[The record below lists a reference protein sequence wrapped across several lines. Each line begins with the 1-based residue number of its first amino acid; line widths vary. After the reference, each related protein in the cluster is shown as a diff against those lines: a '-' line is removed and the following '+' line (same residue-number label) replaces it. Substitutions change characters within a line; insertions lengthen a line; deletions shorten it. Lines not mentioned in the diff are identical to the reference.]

1 MLYEHQKT
9 AIRKCIEN
17 KRYALYH
24 EQGLGKTIT
33 AILSAD
39 YILSKKEKNKRV
51 IVVCPAFLQSNW
63 QKEIESWSKFQ
74 EFYRIYSYESFWRL
88 PVQAQRC
95 AILIADEAHYIKNRR
110 AKRTEGVVNAAIAT
124 ERVILLTGTPI
135 GNNNI
140 LDLYTH
146 LVCLDPTN
154 QYSDYKIFR
163 QRYTRRKTHKFQ
175 KDESRNEDEFLK
187 MLAPMSERRLK
198 VDCLDLPEKIY
209 HEFSCKG
216 TRVHQGLHVAHKM
229 QAQEGFDF
237 DVIDKSS
244 GEVVETL
251 ISTSEKLQTLIYLLE
266 CLPSTA
272 QVVIYV
278 AFRKSID
285 LIMGYLKTGVDAK
298 KANRI
303 GEKVIDHNGYKQ
315 MPNLLHRGKLKRDKY
330 SQSRVFHG
338 DLSLKEKEKV
348 LTDFKDN
355 KFKILIATMQSMNVG
370 VTLTN
375 CSEVIY
381 YSRTFSCTE
390 RAQSEDRFHRIGQ
403 RNVVNYYDIIA
414 SGVDRKAF
422 EMIKQNKSYDEI
434 KKEIEDE

>member
-1 MLYEHQKT
+1 MLYEHQKS
-9 AIRKCIEN
+9 AIRNCIEK

-39 YILSKKEKNKRV
+39 YVLSKTGKKRGV
-51 IVVCPAFLQSNW
+51 IVICPAFLQSNW
-63 QKEIESWSKFQ
+63 QREIESWSKFGDC
-74 EFYRIYSYESFWRL
+74 YRIYSYETFWRL
-88 PVQAQRC
+88 PVQAQRSLV
-95 AILIADEAHYIKNRR
+95 LIADEAHYIKNRR
-110 AKRTEGVVNAAIAT
+110 AKRTEAVVNAAIAA

-135 GNNNI
+135 GNRNI

-154 QYSDYKIFR
+154 TYSVYRNFR
-163 QRYTRRKTHKFQ
+163 QQFMRMKTHKFQ

-187 MLAPMSERRLK
+187 MLEQFSERKLK
-198 VDCLDLPEKIY
+198 IDCLDLPEKIY

-244 GEVVETL
+244 GELVETL
-251 ISTSEKLQTLIYLLE
+251 ISTSEKLDVLSNLIKTIGE
-266 CLPSTA
+266 DK
-272 QVVIYV
+272 QIVIYV
-278 AFRKSID
+278 AFRKSIEF
-285 LIMGYLKTGVDAK
+285 I
-298 KANRI
+298 
-303 GEKVIDHNGYKQ
+303 
-315 MPNLLHRGKLKRDKY
+315 PRDI
-330 SQSRVFHG
+330 SQNTLSYFHG
-338 DLSLKEKEKV
+338 DLSLKEKENV
-348 LTDFKDN
+348 LQQFKDN
-355 KFKILIATMQSMNVG
+355 KFRILIATMQSMNVG

-403 RNVVNYYDIIA
+403 RNIVNYYDIIA
-414 SGVDRKAF
+414 NGVDKKAF

-434 KKEIEDE
+434 KKEIGNEV

>member
-9 AIRKCIEN
+9 AIRNCIEK

-33 AILSAD
+33 AILACD
-39 YILSKKEKNKRV
+39 YVLSKTEKNRRV
-51 IVVCPAFLQSNW
+51 IVICPAFLQPNW
-63 QKEIESWSKFQ
+63 QRELEKWSKFQ
-74 EFYRIYSYESFWRL
+74 EFYRIYSYETFWRL
-88 PVQAQRC
+88 PAQAQRS
-95 AILIADEAHYIKNRR
+95 AVLVADEAHYIKNRR
-110 AKRTEGVVNAAIAT
+110 ANRTEAVVNAAIAA

-135 GNNNI
+135 GNRNI

-154 QYSDYKIFR
+154 QYSVYRNFR
-163 QRYTRRKTHKFQ
+163 QQFMRMKTHKFQ
-175 KDESRNEDEFLK
+175 KDESRNEDQFLK
-187 MLAPMSERRLK
+187 LIGQFSERKLK

-216 TRVHQGLHVAHKM
+216 TRVHQGLHVSHKM

-237 DVIDKSS
+237 DVTDKST
-244 GEVVETL
+244 GEVVEEIKT
-251 ISTSEKLQTLIYLLE
+251 TSGKFKLLWEIVE
-266 CLPSTA
+266 SIPEDK

-278 AFRKSID
+278 SFLGTLNLIQGWSLGTFTDMLERKSKD
-285 LIMGYLKTGVDAK
+285 FLF
-298 KANRI
+298 
-303 GEKVIDHNGYKQ
+303 
-315 MPNLLHRGKLKRDKY
+315 
-330 SQSRVFHG
+330 FHG
-338 DLSLKEKEKV
+338 GLSNNQKENILNEFQSGKKR
-348 LTDFKDN
+348 F
-355 KFKILIATMQSMNVG
+355 LIATMQSMNVG

-414 SGVDRKAF
+414 NGVDRKAF
-422 EMIKQNKSYDEI
+422 EMIKQNKSFDEI
-434 KKEIEDE
+434 KKEIEDAE

>member
-1 MLYEHQKT
+1 MLYKHQKT

-17 KRYALYH
+17 NRYALYH

-33 AILSAD
+33 AILSSD

-63 QKEIESWSKFQ
+63 QREIEKWSKFQ

-88 PVQAQRC
+88 PAQAQRC
-95 AILIADEAHYIKNRR
+95 AILVADEAHYIKNRR
-110 AKRTEGVVNAAIAT
+110 AKRTEAVVNAAIAA

-135 GNNNI
+135 GNRNI

-154 QYSDYKIFR
+154 QYSVYRNFR
-163 QRYTRRKTHKFQ
+163 AQFMRMKTHKFQ

-187 MLAPMSERRLK
+187 MLASMSERRLK

-209 HEFSCKG
+209 HEFSCRG
-216 TRVHQGLHVAHKM
+216 TRVHQGLHVSHKM

-244 GEVVETL
+244 GKLVET
-251 ISTSEKLQTLIYLLE
+251 IKTTSEKIKVLEDLLDNIELID
-266 CLPSTA
+266 PTK
-272 QVVIYV
+272 QIVIYV
-278 AFRKSID
+278 AFRGSMSAVASQ
-285 LIMGYLKTGVDAK
+285 LFFGS
-298 KANRI
+298 
-303 GEKVIDHNGYKQ
+303 
-315 MPNLLHRGKLKRDKY
+315 HRRNFVAL
-330 SQSRVFHG
+330 FHG
-338 DLSLKEKEKV
+338 EMSLLDKEQI
-348 LTDFKDN
+348 LQAFKDG
-355 KFKILIATMQSMNVG
+355 KAKYLIATMQSMNVG

-403 RNVVNYYDIIA
+403 RNIVNYYDIIA

-434 KKEIEDE
+434 KKEIEGAE

>member
-24 EQGLGKTIT
+24 EQGLGKTIS
-33 AILSAD
+33 AILAAD
-39 YILSKKEKNKRV
+39 YILSKMQFGKSV
-51 IVVCPAFLQSNW
+51 IVVCPSFLQPNW
-63 QKEIESWSKFQ
+63 AKEVAKWSKF
-74 EFYRIYSYESFWRL
+74 ESFYKIYSYETFWRL
-88 PVQAQRC
+88 PVPARKTKM
-95 AILIADEAHYIKNRR
+95 IIVDEAHYIKNRR
-110 AKRTEGVVNAAIAT
+110 AKRTEAVVNTCIGA

-135 GNNNI
+135 GNRNI
-140 LDLYTH
+140 IDLYTH

-154 QYSDYKIFR
+154 AYSDYRNFR
-163 QRYTRRKTHKFQ
+163 QRYMRVKTHKFQ

-209 HEFSCKG
+209 HEFGCKG

-229 QAQEGFDF
+229 QAQEGFGF
-237 DVIDKSS
+237 FIEDKST
-244 GEVVETL
+244 GEVVEM
-251 ISTSEKLQTLIYLLE
+251 IDPTSEKHIVLQDLIDSI
-266 CLPSTA
+266 PSNN
-272 QVVIYV
+272 QIVIYV
-278 AFRKSID
+278 AFRKSIEFIQQFFSTEKN
-285 LIMGYLKTGVDAK
+285 LYLKPH
-298 KANRI
+298 
-303 GEKVIDHNGYKQ
+303 E
-315 MPNLLHRGKLKRDKY
+315 
-330 SQSRVFHG
+330 FHG
-338 DLSLKEKEKV
+338 DLTSSQKEKV
-348 LTDFKDN
+348 LTDFKEN
-355 KFKILIATMQSMNVG
+355 KFRILIATMQSMNVG

-403 RNVVNYYDIIA
+403 RNVVNYYDIVA

-434 KKEIEDE
+434 KKEIEDA

>member
-1 MLYEHQKT
+1 VLYEHQKV
-9 AIRKCIEN
+9 AIRNCIEK

-24 EQGLGKTIT
+24 EQGLGKTIS

-39 YILSKKEKNKRV
+39 YILLKTEKRKLV
-51 IVVCPAFLQSNW
+51 IVVCPAFLQPNW
-63 QKEIESWSKFQ
+63 EREIEKWSKFGSC
-74 EFYRIYSYESFWRL
+74 YRVYSYETFWRL
-88 PVQAQRC
+88 PARAQLSPQ
-95 AILIADEAHYIKNRR
+95 LIIDEAHYIKNRR
-110 AKRTEGVVNAAIAT
+110 AKRTESVVNAAIAA

-135 GNNNI
+135 GNRNI

-154 QYSDYKIFR
+154 QYSVYKNFR
-163 QRYTRRKTHKFQ
+163 QRYMRLKTHKFQ

-187 MLAPMSERRLK
+187 MLEQFSERKLK

-237 DVIDKSS
+237 DVLDKSS
-244 GEVVETL
+244 KELIETL
-251 ISTSEKLQTLIYLLE
+251 ISTTGKGEILGNLIFDLI
-266 CLPSTA
+266 PMDK
-272 QVVIYV
+272 QIVIYV
-278 AFRKSID
+278 AFRKSIEFIECT
-285 LIMGYLKTGVDAK
+285 LSKTKHA
-298 KANRI
+298 
-303 GEKVIDHNGYKQ
+303 
-315 MPNLLHRGKLKRDKY
+315 
-330 SQSRVFHG
+330 VFHG

-348 LTDFKDN
+348 LQGFKDN
-355 KFKILIATMQSMNVG
+355 KFRILIATMQSMNVG

-414 SGVDRKAF
+414 SGVDRRAY

-434 KKEIEDE
+434 KKEIEDAE

>member
-1 MLYEHQKT
+1 MLYKHQKL

-33 AILSAD
+33 AILSID
-39 YILSKKEKNKRV
+39 YILSKVGKNKRV

-63 QKEIESWSKFQ
+63 QREIEKWSKFG
-74 EFYRIYSYESFWRL
+74 EFYHVYSYETFWRL
-88 PVQAQRC
+88 PVQAQRSL
-95 AILIADEAHYIKNRR
+95 ALIADEAHYIKNRS
-110 AKRTEGVVNAAIAT
+110 AKRTEAVVNAAIAA

-135 GNNNI
+135 GNCNI

-154 QYSDYKIFR
+154 QYSVYRNFR
-163 QRYTRRKTHKFQ
+163 QQFMRLKTHKFQ
-175 KDESRNEDEFLK
+175 KDESRNEDEFLR
-187 MLAPMSERRLK
+187 MLVPLSERRLK

-216 TRVHQGLHVAHKM
+216 TRVHQGLHVSHKM

-237 DVIDKSS
+237 DVVDKSS
-244 GEVVETL
+244 GELIETL
-251 ISTSEKLQTLIYLLE
+251 KSTSEKLNILLNLLE
-266 CLPSTA
+266 NIGEK
-272 QVVIYV
+272 QIVIYV
-278 AFRKSID
+278 SFKKSIE
-285 LIMGYLKTGVDAK
+285 LIYSALNKNK
-298 KANRI
+298 KKWGI
-303 GEKVIDHNGYKQ
+303 
-315 MPNLLHRGKLKRDKY
+315 LHSEL
-330 SQSRVFHG
+330 SQNQRENI
-338 DLSLKEKEKV
+338 LE
-348 LTDFKDN
+348 
-355 KFKILIATMQSMNVG
+355 KFKIGELDGLITTIQLMNVG

-414 SGVDRKAF
+414 NGVDRKAF
-422 EMIKQNKSYDEI
+422 EMIKLNKSYDEI
-434 KKEIEDE
+434 KKEIEDAE

>member
-1 MLYEHQKT
+1 VLYEHQKT
-9 AIRKCIEN
+9 AIRNCIEK

-33 AILSAD
+33 AILSSD
-39 YILSKKEKNKRV
+39 YVLSKTEKNKRV
-51 IVVCPAFLQSNW
+51 IVICPAFLQPNW
-63 QKEIESWSKFQ
+63 QREIEKWSKFQ
-74 EFYRIYSYESFWRL
+74 EFYKIYSYETFWRL
-88 PVQAQRC
+88 PAQAQRC
-95 AILIADEAHYIKNRR
+95 GVLIADEAHYIKNRR
-110 AKRTEGVVNAAIAT
+110 AKRTEAVVNAAIAA

-135 GNNNI
+135 GNRNI

-154 QYSDYKIFR
+154 QYSVYRNFR
-163 QRYTRRKTHKFQ
+163 QQFMRMKTHKFQ

-187 MLAPMSERRLK
+187 LLAPMSERKLK

-216 TRVHQGLHVAHKM
+216 TRVHQGLHVIHKM

-237 DVIDKSS
+237 DVTDKSS
-244 GEVVETL
+244 GELVEA
-251 ISTSEKLQTLIYLLE
+251 IKSTSEKLTVLVDLVENIGNKQI
-266 CLPSTA
+266 
-272 QVVIYV
+272 VIYV

-285 LIMGYLKTGVDAK
+285 LIAKRIIKAGIVD
-298 KANRI
+298 N
-303 GEKVIDHNGYKQ
+303 V
-315 MPNLLHRGKLKRDKY
+315 LT
-330 SQSRVFHG
+330 FHG
-338 DLSLKEKEKV
+338 DLTPLTKEDM
-348 LTDFKDN
+348 LN
-355 KFKILIATMQSMNVG
+355 KFTSGKCKILIATMQSMNVG

-414 SGVDRKAF
+414 NGVDRKAF

-434 KKEIEDE
+434 KKEVEDAE

>member
-1 MLYEHQKT
+1 MLYEHQKS
-9 AIRKCIEN
+9 AIRNCIEK

-33 AILSAD
+33 AILSSD
-39 YILSKKEKNKRV
+39 YVLSKTEKNRRV
-51 IVVCPAFLQSNW
+51 IVVCPAFLGPNW
-63 QKEIESWSKFQ
+63 TREIEKWSKFQ
-74 EFYRIYSYESFWRL
+74 EFYKIYSYETFWRL
-88 PVQAQRC
+88 PAQAQRGLV
-95 AILIADEAHYIKNRR
+95 LIADEAHYIKNRR
-110 AKRTEGVVNAAIAT
+110 AKRTEAVVNAAIAA

-135 GNNNI
+135 GNRNI

-154 QYSDYKIFR
+154 TYSVFRNFR
-163 QRYTRRKTHKFQ
+163 QQFMRMKTHKFQ

-209 HEFSCKG
+209 HEFSCRG
-216 TRVHQGLHVAHKM
+216 TRVHQGLHVSHKM

-237 DVIDKSS
+237 DVMDKSS
-244 GEVVETL
+244 GELVEHL
-251 ISTSEKLQTLIYLLE
+251 KSTSGKIEVLVDLVENIGNKQI
-266 CLPSTA
+266 
-272 QVVIYV
+272 VIYV

-285 LIMGYLKTGVDAK
+285 LIAK
-298 KANRI
+298 RI
-303 GEKVIDHNGYKQ
+303 IKVGIVN
-315 MPNLLHRGKLKRDKY
+315 NVLI
-330 SQSRVFHG
+330 FHG
-338 DLSLKEKEKV
+338 DLTPLTKEDMLNK
-348 LTDFKDN
+348 FISG

-403 RNVVNYYDIIA
+403 RNIVNYYDIIA
-414 SGVDRKAF
+414 NGVDRKAF

-434 KKEIEDE
+434 KKEIENAK

>member
-1 MLYEHQKT
+1 MLYEHQKI

-33 AILSAD
+33 AILSSD

-51 IVVCPAFLQSNW
+51 LVICPAFLQSNW
-63 QKEIESWSKFQ
+63 QKEIEKWSKFQ
-74 EFYRIYSYESFWRL
+74 EFYRIYSYEGFWRL
-88 PVQAQRC
+88 PPAAQRC
-95 AILIADEAHYIKNRR
+95 AILIADEAHYIKNRK
-110 AKRTEGVVNAAIAT
+110 AKRTEAVVNAAIAA

-135 GNNNI
+135 GNRNI

-154 QYSDYKIFR
+154 MYSVYENFR
-163 QRYTRRKTHKFQ
+163 AQFMRFKTHKFQ

-187 MLAPMSERRLK
+187 ILAPMSERRLK

-209 HEFSCKG
+209 HEFSCRG
-216 TRVHQGLHVAHKM
+216 TRVHQRLHVSHKM

-237 DVIDKSS
+237 DVIDKST
-244 GEVVETL
+244 GEVIETL
-251 ISTSEKLQTLIYLLE
+251 ISTSEKGELLGNLIFDLI
-266 CLPSTA
+266 PTDK
-272 QVVIYV
+272 QIVIYV
-278 AFRKSID
+278 AFRKSLEFIECA
-285 LIMGYLKTGVDAK
+285 LGKIK
-298 KANRI
+298 
-303 GEKVIDHNGYKQ
+303 
-315 MPNLLHRGKLKRDKY
+315 HRA
-330 SQSRVFHG
+330 FHG

-355 KFKILIATMQSMNVG
+355 KFKILIATIQSMNVG
-370 VTLTN
+370 ITLIN

-434 KKEIEDE
+434 KKEIEDAV